1 MKKRILIIG
10 GNGFIG
16 TNLAKTFIANEY
28 EVVIFD
34 LLKPEKQIEGVKYI
48 AGDFFDDETL
58 DRITNDIDIVIHSLS
73 TVNPGNSNTQYMRG
87 YSKDFLQTIKLCEL
101 VIKKNLKM
109 IFLSSGGT
117 VYGNQEIQPIREDV
131 KAQPINHYGN
141 IKLCIENTIRTF
153 NVQLHTKILI
163 ARISNPYGPG
173 QDYHKGVGF
182 VDAVI
187 KKMLNNE
194 VVEVWGDGTIQ
205 RDYIYID
212 DACKMIKSLVEYE
225 GDNEVF
231 NVSINRGVSQNEIL
245 DIVKKISPDLQ
256 VKFVESRS
264 VDAKKVVLDNS
275 KIRQIYKDELVSI
288 EEGIKKYIEYLKGI
302 TN

>member
-1 MKKRILIIG
+1 MKKRTLIIG

-16 TNLAKTFIANEY
+16 TNLSKVLLEKSY
-28 EVVIFD
+28 EVISFD
-34 LLKPEKQIEGVKYI
+34 LVKPAKEMEGVRYI
-48 AGDFFDDETL
+48 SGDFFDDNTL
-58 DRITNDIDIVIHSLS
+58 EMITDEADIIIHSLS

-87 YSKDFLQTIKLCEL
+87 YSKDFIQTIKLCEL
-101 VIKKNLKM
+101 VIKKSKKM

-117 VYGNQEIQPIREDV
+117 VYGNQNVQPIVEDV

-182 VDAVI
+182 IDAVI

-194 VVEVWGDGTIQ
+194 EIEIWGDGTIK

-212 DACKMIKSLVEYE
+212 DACKMIEALIRYD

-231 NVSINRGVSQNEIL
+231 NISVNRAAQNEII
-245 DIVKKISPDLQ
+245 DIARTMSPDLK
-256 VKFVESRS
+256 VNYVASRS
-264 VDAKKVVLDNS
+264 VDAKKIVLDNA
-275 KIRQIYKDELVSI
+275 KIREIYKEELVSL
-288 EEGIKKYIEYLKGI
+288 EEGIMRYIEYLKE
-302 TN
+302 